1 MIALVALQF
10 SMLASYVSKAVPG
23 QALVSHGWLHIVRI
37 ATRRHLILYHY
48 CSIIKVS
55 GKENGSEPLTVKG
68 IEMTLFIL
76 FYALALIPATI
87 AIYRVENGLDFG
99 CLEDPDWYGKIFGD

>member
-1 MIALVALQF
+1 MDGFILCA
-10 SMLASYVSKAVPG
+10 
-23 QALVSHGWLHIVRI
+23 I

-55 GKENGSEPLTVKG
+55 GKENGSEPLTMKG

-99 CLEDPDWYGKIFGD
+99 CLEDTDWYGKIFGD

>member
-1 MIALVALQF
+1 MSVKQL
-10 SMLASYVSKAVPG
+10 PG

-37 ATRRHLILYHY
+37 ATRRHLILYCD

-55 GKENGSEPLTVKG
+55 GEENGSEPLTVKG

-76 FYALALIPATI
+76 FYALALIPTTI

-99 CLEDPDWYGKIFGD
+99 CLEDHDWYCKIFGD